1 MSLTNNSKFR
11 SNCSLSC
18 SLDVFGD
25 KWSLLIIR
33 DMIFE
38 KKNTFKDFI
47 SSEERIA
54 SNILASRLKNL
65 EKLGIISKNNSIQN
79 KKTKIYKLTDSGL
92 GLIPALLEIAIWG
105 KNNIKV
111 SNPKN
116 QTIFNSIKNKQ
127 KFIEKIQYEYLES
140 FNKAL

>member
-1 MSLTNNSKFR
+1 MSEKNNSKFR
-11 SNCSLSC
+11 STCSLSC

-25 KWSLLIIR
+25 KWSLLILR

-65 EKLGIISKNNSIQN
+65 EKFGIISKNNSIQN

-92 GLIPALLEIAIWG
+92 GLIPALLEIIIWSK
-105 KNNIKV
+105 KNNKLF
-111 SNPKN
+111 NLKN
-116 QTIFNSIKNKQ
+116 QTILDSIKNNQ
-127 KFIEKIQYEYLES
+127 KFIEKLQHEYLES

>member
-1 MSLTNNSKFR
+1 MSEKNNSKFR
-11 SNCSLSC
+11 STCSLSC
-18 SLDVFGD
+18 SLDIFGD
-25 KWSLLIIR
+25 KWSLLILR

-65 EKLGIISKNNSIQN
+65 EKFGIISKNSSIQN

-105 KNNIKV
+105 EIISK
-111 SNPKN
+111 
-116 QTIFNSIKNKQ
+116 
-127 KFIEKIQYEYLES
+127 YLI
-140 FNKAL
+140 

>member
-1 MSLTNNSKFR
+1 MSEKNNSKFR
-11 SNCSLSC
+11 STCSLSC

-25 KWSLLIIR
+25 KWSLLILR

-65 EKLGIISKNNSIQN
+65 EKFGIISKNSSIQN

-105 KNNIKV
+105 ENNIKV
-111 SNPKN
+111 FNLKN
-116 QTIFNSIKNKQ
+116 QAIFESIKSKK
-127 KFIEKIQYEYLES
+127 KFIEKLQHEYLES
-140 FNKAL
+140 FNKVL

>member
-1 MSLTNNSKFR
+1 MLEKNNSKFR
-11 SNCSLSC
+11 SECPLSC
-18 SLDVFGD
+18 SLDIFGD
-25 KWSLLIIR
+25 RWSLLILR

-47 SSEERIA
+47 LSEEKIA

-65 EKLGIISKNNSIQN
+65 EKFGLISKNSSLKN

-92 GLIPALLEIAIWG
+92 GLIPALLEIVIWSK
-105 KNNIKV
+105 KNNKLF
-111 SNPKN
+111 NLKN
-116 QTIFNSIKNKQ
+116 QTILDSIKNNQ
-127 KFIEKIQYEYLES
+127 KFIEKLQHEYLES

>member
-1 MSLTNNSKFR
+1 MSEKNNSKFR
-11 SNCSLSC
+11 STCSLSC
-18 SLDVFGD
+18 SLDIFGD
-25 KWSLLIIR
+25 KWSLLILR

-65 EKLGIISKNNSIQN
+65 EKFGIISKNSSIQN

-92 GLIPALLEIAIWG
+92 G
-105 KNNIKV
+105 
-111 SNPKN
+111 
-116 QTIFNSIKNKQ
+116 
-127 KFIEKIQYEYLES
+127 
-140 FNKAL
+140 

>member
-1 MSLTNNSKFR
+1 MSATNNSKFR

-47 SSEERIA
+47 SSEEKIA

-65 EKLGIISKNNSIQN
+65 EKFGIISKNNSIQN

-92 GLIPALLEIAIWG
+92 GLIPALLEIAIWS

-111 SNPKN
+111 FNLKN

>member
-1 MSLTNNSKFR
+1 MSATNNSKFR

-18 SLDVFGD
+18 SLDIFGD

-47 SSEERIA
+47 SSEEKIA

-65 EKLGIISKNNSIQN
+65 EKFGIISKNNSIQN

-92 GLIPALLEIAIWG
+92 GLIPALLEIAIWS

-111 SNPKN
+111 FNLKN

>member
-1 MSLTNNSKFR
+1 MSATNNSKFR

-47 SSEERIA
+47 SSEEKIA

-65 EKLGIISKNNSIQN
+65 EKFGLISKNSSLKN
-79 KKTKIYKLTDSGL
+79 KKTKIYKLTESGL
-92 GLIPALLEIAIWG
+92 GLIPALLEIIIWSK
-105 KNNIKV
+105 KNNKLF
-111 SNPKN
+111 NLKN
-116 QTIFNSIKNKQ
+116 QTILDSIKNNQ
-127 KFIEKIQYEYLES
+127 KFIEKLQHEYLES

>member
-1 MSLTNNSKFR
+1 MSATNNSKFR

-47 SSEERIA
+47 SSEEKIA

-65 EKLGIISKNNSIQN
+65 EKFGLISKNSSIKN

-92 GLIPALLEIAIWG
+92 GLIPALLEIIIWSK
-105 KNNIKV
+105 KNNKLF
-111 SNPKN
+111 NLKN
-116 QTIFNSIKNKQ
+116 HTILDSIENNN
-127 KFIEKIQYEYLES
+127 KFIEKLKHEYLES
-140 FNKAL
+140 FNKGL

>member
-1 MSLTNNSKFR
+1 
-11 SNCSLSC
+11 
-18 SLDVFGD
+18 
-25 KWSLLIIR
+25 
-33 DMIFE
+33 MIFE

-65 EKLGIISKNNSIQN
+65 EKFGIISKNSSIQN

-111 SNPKN
+111 FNLKN
-116 QTIFNSIKNKQ
+116 QAIFESIKSKK
-127 KFIEKIQYEYLES
+127 KFIEKLQHEYLES
-140 FNKAL
+140 FNKVI

>member
-1 MSLTNNSKFR
+1 MSEKNNSKFR
-11 SNCSLSC
+11 STCSLSC
-18 SLDVFGD
+18 SLDIFGD
-25 KWSLLIIR
+25 KWSLLILR

-47 SSEERIA
+47 SSEEKIA

-65 EKLGIISKNNSIQN
+65 EKFGLISKNSSIKN

-92 GLIPALLEIAIWG
+92 GLIPALLEIVIWSK
-105 KNNIKV
+105 KNNKLF
-111 SNPKN
+111 NLKN
-116 QTIFNSIKNKQ
+116 QTILDSIKNNQ
-127 KFIEKIQYEYLES
+127 KFIEKLQHEYLES